1 MLDAMLR
8 YGEDERADLARLGG
22 SDEQPASCAGS
33 GPGAEGVA
41 RMQGLL
47 QAWNFNQPEALR
59 AFKMA
64 EEADPGAP
72 MVYFGQAYA
81 LGPGANRRASL
92 PSLPSLAPHTSAGP

>member
-1 MLDAMLR
+1 
-8 YGEDERADLARLGG
+8 
-22 SDEQPASCAGS
+22 
-33 GPGAEGVA
+33 
-41 RMQGLL
+41 MQGLL

-64 EEADPGAP
+64 EEADPSAP

-92 PSLPSLAPHTSAGP
+92 ALFPPCTSAGP